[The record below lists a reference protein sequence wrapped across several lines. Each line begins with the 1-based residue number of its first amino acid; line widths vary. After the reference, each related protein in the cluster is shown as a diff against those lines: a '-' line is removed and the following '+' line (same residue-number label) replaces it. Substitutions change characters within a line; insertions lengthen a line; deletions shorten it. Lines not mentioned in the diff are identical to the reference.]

1 MRQVGLLCA
10 SRWHATAD
18 EYAKFA
24 LDPAIAMYHTDGLEA
39 TLTCYSSI
47 DAQLDVFVA
56 KPDGEKLSHY
66 NAEELGVHLEEML
79 EDGASGPSRRGLG
92 DPPGRELRRRRDLGQ
107 ALLDCRA

>member
-24 LDPAIAMYHTDGLEA
+24 SDQAIARYHTDGLEA

-56 KPDGEKLSHY
+56 KPNGEKLSHY
-66 NAEELGVHLEEML
+66 NAEEWECTSKRCLTTGLQGHLGGVWVTHQDVNSAAGEI
-79 EDGASGPSRRGLG
+79 
-92 DPPGRELRRRRDLGQ
+92 
-107 ALLDCRA
+107 